1 MHVEAGE
8 WTEDTQDRAQDD
20 DLTVL
25 RWQMESEM
33 TIEDIRG
40 YVLSWCSLSDYTPAQ
55 INYQIGAMLHAQG
68 HPLHT
73 CETVSQRAGWQESA
87 ALSAQYDAENYTD
100 NFDAEQLADAEQH
113 VRDVADMQDRQH
125 NYSYFHAV

>member
-1 MHVEAGE
+1 MHVEFGE
-8 WTEDTQDRAQDD
+8 MVEDTADMAQED

-55 INYQIGAMLHAQG
+55 INHQIGAMLHAQG

-100 NFDAEQLADAEQH
+100 NFDPEQLADAEQH
-113 VRDVADMQDRQH
+113 VRDVADRALRAYQ
-125 NYSYFHAV
+125 YA

>member
-1 MHVEAGE
+1 M
-8 WTEDTQDRAQDD
+8 
-20 DLTVL
+20 
-25 RWQMESEM
+25 
-33 TIEDIRG
+33 
-40 YVLSWCSLSDYTPAQ
+40 SDYTPAQ

-100 NFDAEQLADAEQH
+100 NFDPEQLADAEQH
-113 VRDVADMQDRQH
+113 VRDVADRALRVYQ
-125 NYSYFHAV
+125 YA